1 MRLVLSLFFRV
12 ALVMGVVL
20 SPLFGLCRAQTDGDT
35 ADDATDFTKFS
46 LEQLKDVV
54 IISASKKP
62 EALSD
67 VAAAVY
73 VITREDI
80 RRSGVTSIPE
90 ALRLAPGVHVARIS
104 ATEWA
109 INIRGLNGKFAQN
122 LLVMIDGRSVY
133 SHVFSGVFWDTQ
145 DTVIEDIDR
154 IEVIRG
160 PGAAVWGANAVNGV
174 INIIT
179 RQAAQTKGWQTVA
192 LAGNKEQSASV
203 RYGGTLS
210 DTGGDYRAYAKF
222 FNRGALGDVE
232 LLAQADATDPNE
244 AQSSDN
250 WRSGRGG
257 FHIDLTPDHGLAE
270 NSPDS
275 FTIQG
280 EAYSN
285 RYDTEFESS
294 SIVLQGAHTDRSLK
308 SGNSEALGWHLLGR
322 WQHSLAADSETV
334 LQLYY
339 DHTQKDYDP
348 ASGHVNTADLD
359 FRHRLRLAE
368 RHEVVWGL
376 EYKYI
381 SDAFTRS
388 DTIEMDPSDLDQNQW
403 STFIQDEIRVVPDR
417 LTFIAGSKFEY
428 NEFTGLEIQ
437 PSFRALYTPDPL
449 YSVWAAVSRAVRVP
463 SRLELH
469 SRTSDSILLQDLDAD
484 TPVEVTTRGNSGLQ
498 SEKLTAYELGARFS
512 PTPTVWIDTAVFF
525 NDYHELI
532 NLELSDSD
540 PSANYYQLVYE
551 NSSSGQ
557 AYGVEVALDWKVVDT
572 WLLGASYT
580 YLHTLIEEN
589 DIDDPDIAEL
599 ISQDS
604 NPQHSF
610 SIRSNLDLTPRIDV
624 DLWLR
629 YVGRL
634 PERDIDSYTVL
645 DARLAWRPRPELEL
659 SLVGQNLLESEH
671 SEFSTLEVERSIYA
685 KIDWKF

>member
-1 MRLVLSLFFRV
+1 MRFLWSLFFRV
-12 ALVMGVVL
+12 ALVVGVAL
-20 SPLFGLCRAQTDGDT
+20 SPPFGVCHAQTGDDT
-35 ADDATDFTKFS
+35 VDDATDFTKFS
-46 LEQLKDVV
+46 LEELKDVV
-54 IISASKKP
+54 IVSASKKP
-62 EALSD
+62 EALSE
-67 VAAAVY
+67 VAAAVH

-104 ATEWA
+104 ATDWA

-133 SHVFSGVFWDTQ
+133 THVFSGVFWDIQ
-145 DTVIEDIDR
+145 DTMIEDIDR

-179 RQAAQTKGWQTVA
+179 RKAAQTKGWQTVA
-192 LAGNKEQSASV
+192 LGGSKEQSASV
-203 RYGGTLS
+203 RYGGTL
-210 DTGGDYRAYAKF
+210 GEQGADYRAYAKF
-222 FNRGALGDVE
+222 FNRGALDDVG
-232 LLAQADATDPNE
+232 LLAQGDSTDPND
-244 AQSSDN
+244 ARSSDN

-257 FHIDLTPDHGLAE
+257 FRIDLTPDHGLPA
-270 NSPDS
+270 DS
-275 FTIQG
+275 ADFFTVQG
-280 EAYSN
+280 ETYSN
-285 RYDTEFESS
+285 RYDTEFERA
-294 SIVLQGAHTDRSLK
+294 SIVFPGAHTGQSLQT
-308 SGNSEALGWHLLGR
+308 GTSEAVGWHLLGR

-359 FRHRLRLAE
+359 FQHRLRIGE

-381 SDAFTRS
+381 SDAFNQS
-388 DTIEMDPSDLDQNQW
+388 DTIEMSPSDMDQNQW
-403 STFIQDEIRVVPDR
+403 STFIQDEIQVIPDR
-417 LTFIAGSKFEY
+417 LTFTAGSKFEY

-437 PSFRALYTPDPL
+437 PSIRALYTPNPL

-469 SRTSDSILLQDLDAD
+469 SRTSDAIFLPDLDAE
-484 TPVEVTTRGNSGLQ
+484 TPFEITTHGNSGLE
-498 SEKLTAYELGARFS
+498 SEKLTAYEVGVRIT

-525 NDYHELI
+525 NDYSELI
-532 NLELSDSD
+532 NLEVSERNLSEH
-540 PSANYYQLVYE
+540 YYHFVYE
-551 NSSSGQ
+551 NTSSGE
-557 AYGVEVALDWKVVDT
+557 AYGLEMTLDWKPADN

-589 DIDDPDIAEL
+589 DIDDPDIGKL

-610 SIRSNLDLTPRIDV
+610 SVRSSLDLTPQIDI

-634 PERDIDSYTVL
+634 PEREIDSYTVL
-645 DARLAWRPRPELEL
+645 DARLAWRPTPDLEL

-685 KIDWKF
+685 KVDWKF